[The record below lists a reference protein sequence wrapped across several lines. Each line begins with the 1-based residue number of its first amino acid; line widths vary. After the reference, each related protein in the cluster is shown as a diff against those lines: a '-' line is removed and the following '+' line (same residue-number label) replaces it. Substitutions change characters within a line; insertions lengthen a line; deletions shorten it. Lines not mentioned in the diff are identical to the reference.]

1 MLTIA
6 IALLLAIDAAPTS
19 AVECVNVR
27 LHDGDTAHCDINLGW
42 GVTLRNRSIRAFGY
56 DAPEINRV
64 RQTVEVTEDEIAR
77 GRAAK
82 AALEQ
87 LIADGGLWAEDSG
100 ETDPYGR
107 ISARLWVRKGT
118 EWIDVARWMR
128 ARKHTR

>member
-1 MLTIA
+1 MC
-6 IALLLAIDAAPTS
+6 
-19 AVECVNVR
+19 ENVTV
-27 LHDGDTAHCDINLGW
+27 HDGDSIKADLNLGW

-64 RQTVEVTEDEIAR
+64 RQTVEITEEEIGR
-77 GRAAK
+77 GKEAK

-87 LIADGGLWAEDSG
+87 LIEGGGLWAEDSG